1 MFSRPGNRVGTG
13 FSHGPGKAVKI
24 NLGKKRT
31 VGESK

>member
-1 MFSRPGNRVGTG
+1 MSWCSSNGEAS

-31 VGESK
+31 AGEGK